1 MKVLAG
7 LNTLQIVY
15 IAIASTVVAL
25 IIFLAIFIP
34 IHKKRVKTKY
44 NEIYYKKIYK
54 IAMQGDYFLINNF
67 KFSLDDSQV
76 AKIDHILFAEK
87 YIYIINDFYYPGNL
101 MGKED
106 DKSFILINEKG
117 KKFYT
122 DNPLINSQRIINS
135 LSLLTGIDKTMFIGL
150 ILVNKNCSCNIKF
163 TTKTLY
169 LVKYS
174 LARKLIKSIESR
186 DIGTINQDQLGQ
198 AVAAINKLNRRKIK
212 SED

>member
-1 MKVLAG
+1 MKILSSLTTSQILYIIITSLVVVIVLFVA
-7 LNTLQIVY
+7 
-15 IAIASTVVAL
+15 IAIPVS
-25 IIFLAIFIP
+25 
-34 IHKKRVKTKY
+34 KRRIKSKY

-67 KFSLDDSQV
+67 KFALDDSQV

-87 YIYIINDFYYPGNL
+87 YIYVINDFYYPGNL

-106 DKSFILINEKG
+106 DKSLILINDKG

-135 LSLLTGIDKTMFIGL
+135 LSLTTGIDKSMFIGL
-150 ILVNKNCSCNIKF
+150 ILVNKNCACNIKF
-163 TTKTLY
+163 TTKSLY

-174 LARKLIKSIESR
+174 LAHKLIKSIESR
-186 DIGTINQDQLGQ
+186 DIAKINQVQLEQ
-198 AVAAINKLNRRKIK
+198 AVQAINKLKKKKKN
-212 SED
+212 